1 MIQQTNVKVAELKL
15 PSRIE
20 SIASAASKAVEIVN
34 EAGFEEH
41 SFGIEMAVR
50 EAVTNA
56 IFHGNKRKETLQV
69 DISFNLEPSLLTI
82 LVRDRGNGFDPS
94 SLPDPTEAENLLRP
108 SGRGIL
114 FMRSF
119 MDEVTWSAH
128 PEGGTQVR
136 MIKKR

>member
-1 MIQQTNVKVAELKL
+1 MKVAELKL

-20 SIASAASKAVEIVN
+20 SIASAASKAIEIAD

-41 SFGIEMAVR
+41 LFGIEMAVR

-56 IFHGNKRKETLQV
+56 ILHGNKEKESLQV
-69 DISFNLEPSLLTI
+69 EIFFNLEPSLLTI
-82 LVRDRGNGFDPS
+82 IVRDRGSGFDPS
-94 SLPDPTEAENLLRP
+94 SLSDPTNAENLLRP

-119 MDEVTWSAH
+119 MDDVTWSAH

-136 MIKKR
+136 MVKKR